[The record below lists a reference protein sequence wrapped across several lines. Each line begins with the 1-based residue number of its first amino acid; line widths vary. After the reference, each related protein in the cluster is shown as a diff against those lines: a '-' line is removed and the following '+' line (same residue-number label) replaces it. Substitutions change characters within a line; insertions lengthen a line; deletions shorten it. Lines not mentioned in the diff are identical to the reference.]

1 MENSTSSASNSISRT
16 ALEAWA
22 TSGPIFDSGAP
33 DNSPRQERIVLCGE
47 GFAEDWAWVEG
58 ALKTGVKAG
67 DKVIEWLTD

>member
-1 MENSTSSASNSISRT
+1 M
-16 ALEAWA
+16 
-22 TSGPIFDSGAP
+22 AP

-67 DKVIEWLTD
+67 DKVIEWLAD